1 LFDTSGFE
9 DVDFEDLDGPTVG
22 VVVAERLE
30 TVADLF
36 DDIVVL
42 YVDCRSWIV
51 GLNIRLLSKEQTPGF
66 TF

>member
-1 LFDTSGFE
+1 MSGFD
-9 DVDFEDLDGPTVG
+9 DVDLEDLEGPTVG

-42 YVDCRSWIV
+42 ESVV
-51 GLNIRLLSKEQTPGF
+51 GVGSST
-66 TF
+66 